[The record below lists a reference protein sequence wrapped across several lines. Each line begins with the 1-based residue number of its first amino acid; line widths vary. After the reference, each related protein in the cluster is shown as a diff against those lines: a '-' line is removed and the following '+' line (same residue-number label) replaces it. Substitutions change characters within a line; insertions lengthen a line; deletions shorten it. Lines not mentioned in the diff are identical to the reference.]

1 MTAPVTHSLIHKADK
16 NIICHHHH
24 TNPAWCAP
32 FQPVEEFLRKSNHP
46 KPVT

>member
-16 NIICHHHH
+16 SIFCRHHH

-32 FQPVEEFLRKSNHP
+32 LRPLEEFLRKSNHP